1 MPAEAVL
8 HSAEAVLH
16 SAEGVLRSAEA
27 VLRSAE
33 AVLRSAE
40 GVLHQTVFR
49 MMCRK
54 LNCRQAVHD
63 NLDKFSYFFSF
74 KFMCSADSLTDRT
87 LLNLHTVL

>member
-1 MPAEAVL
+1 MPAEG
-8 HSAEAVLH
+8 VLH

-40 GVLHQTVFR
+40 AVLRSAKGVLHRTVFR

-63 NLDKFSYFFSF
+63 NLDMFSYFF
-74 KFMCSADSLTDRT
+74 
-87 LLNLHTVL
+87 LL

>member
-8 HSAEAVLH
+8 HSAGAVLR

-33 AVLRSAE
+33 AVL
-40 GVLHQTVFR
+40 HQTVFR
-49 MMCRK
+49 TMFRK

-63 NLDKFSYFFSF
+63 NLDMFSYFF
-74 KFMCSADSLTDRT
+74 
-87 LLNLHTVL
+87 LL